1 MTDAPNA
8 WREKYLDALD
18 EHERLEARL
27 DECQSALRRAYIHLS
42 AAVSGQNSEL
52 DTALL
57 QARDRLKPGGK
68 NDFSA
73 ALQKVEKHLEA
84 LETFQA
90 QQKNLGLSAL
100 LGACHS
106 LRRLRLPKPA
116 LQNLNQ
122 FIQRLERE
130 ITNPAML
137 ARAKQECAIS
147 LHRISCQAKLL

>member
-57 QARDRLKPGGK
+57 QARDRLKPGAAS
-68 NDFSA
+68 DFGA
-73 ALQKVEKHLEA
+73 ALQKW
-84 LETFQA
+84 
-90 QQKNLGLSAL
+90 KNTW
-100 LGACHS
+100 
-106 LRRLRLPKPA
+106 RRWKP
-116 LQNLNQ
+116 
-122 FIQRLERE
+122 FRPSRK
-130 ITNPAML
+130 PGP
-137 ARAKQECAIS
+137 
-147 LHRISCQAKLL
+147 